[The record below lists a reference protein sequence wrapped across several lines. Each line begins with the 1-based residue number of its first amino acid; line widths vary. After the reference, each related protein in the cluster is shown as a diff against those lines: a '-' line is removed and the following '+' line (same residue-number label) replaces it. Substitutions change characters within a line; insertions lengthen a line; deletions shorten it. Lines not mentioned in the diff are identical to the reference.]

1 MVAELIA
8 EIEEGEVAHTREM
21 NQLRIQSFQMWYSY
35 AQDAIGGI
43 GDLFGGLA
51 DYYDADI
58 KAKQANNEISEEQ
71 ANDMY
76 EKVKKL
82 KIAEAIVSTIS
93 GAIGAYMQAVSAY
106 PPPYG
111 EILGGISAAAVTAAG
126 MAQVATIRQQS
137 IGGGGSSVKAMA
149 TPQTQ
154 VYQPEYTENPTGDNE
169 INNLRNTLYSRPIR
183 AYVVESDITESQKR
197 ANIRNE
203 ESTF

>member
-1 MVAELIA
+1 MPNIESVINAFK
-8 EIEEGEVAHTREM
+8 EISNRVGE
-21 NQLRIQSFQMWYSY
+21 N
-35 AQDAIGGI
+35 AIGWR
-43 GDLFGGLA
+43 
-51 DYYDADI
+51 YDPIFYSDKINKKTHIENFTKIA
-58 KAKQANNEISEEQ
+58 KALKGYTKMCVISVL
-71 ANDMY
+71 DMY

-82 KIAEAIVSTIS
+82 KIAEAIVNTIS

-111 EILGGISAAAVTAAG
+111 EILGGISTAAVTAAG
-126 MAQVATIRQQS
+126 MAQVANIRQQT
-137 IGGGGSSVKAMA
+137 IGGGSSSVKAMA

-183 AYVVESDITESQKR
+183 AFVVESDITESQKR

>member
-1 MVAELIA
+1 
-8 EIEEGEVAHTREM
+8 
-21 NQLRIQSFQMWYSY
+21 MWYSY
-35 AQDAIGGI
+35 VQDAIGGI

-51 DYYDADI
+51 SYYEADI
-58 KAKQANNEISEEQ
+58 KAQLDHKDITEEQ

-126 MAQVATIRQQS
+126 MAQVAQIRQQTLGS
-137 IGGGGSSVKAMA
+137 SGGSGSSVKAMA

-183 AYVVESDITESQKR
+183 AFVVESDITESQRR